1 MAKTV
6 IIQVEDFDELRDS
19 LHQTGLFEMSDC
31 AVEITCS
38 LDKKMN
44 EVNKIFDFVKSVI
57 NVIDTNLVTDDLIEG
72 FRVKISEETPPYL
85 RNPGRKRSI

>member
-57 NVIDTNLVTDDLIEG
+57 NVIDTNLITDDLIEG